1 MSKIPYSKDK
11 NFSNDEKEFDVELI
25 NDINW
30 CKTYIEQLNTRL
42 GQIIDH
48 LFVISSDIFTK
59 EGFYKKQI
67 SSLSEQLTL
76 SQNMNEK
83 MEGELKDI
91 VRSNTELKRQQ
102 EEKINSFQRQLA
114 ENRESLVSFQQSE
127 GFYKN
132 LNKMQ
137 EQVITDMITL
147 MKRSISDVSLGFISK
162 AQENLEYLKN
172 PLSML
177 DQATGK
183 GAKGDLIDTVGLM
196 QSIIDGDM
204 N

>member
-1 MSKIPYSKDK
+1 MSKIPFSKDK

-30 CKTYIEQLNTRL
+30 CQTYIEQLNTRL

-183 GAKGDLIDTVGLM
+183 AAKGDLIDTVGLM

>member
-1 MSKIPYSKDK
+1 
-11 NFSNDEKEFDVELI
+11 
-25 NDINW
+25 
-30 CKTYIEQLNTRL
+30 
-42 GQIIDH
+42 
-48 LFVISSDIFTK
+48 
-59 EGFYKKQI
+59 
-67 SSLSEQLTL
+67 
-76 SQNMNEK
+76 MNEK

-114 ENRESLVSFQQSE
+114 ENRDSLVSFQQSE

-162 AQENLEYLKN
+162 A
-172 PLSML
+172 
-177 DQATGK
+177 
-183 GAKGDLIDTVGLM
+183 
-196 QSIIDGDM
+196 
-204 N
+204 

>member
-48 LFVISSDIFTK
+48 LFVISCDIFTK

-76 SQNMNEK
+76 S
-83 MEGELKDI
+83 
-91 VRSNTELKRQQ
+91 
-102 EEKINSFQRQLA
+102 
-114 ENRESLVSFQQSE
+114 
-127 GFYKN
+127 
-132 LNKMQ
+132 
-137 EQVITDMITL
+137 
-147 MKRSISDVSLGFISK
+147 
-162 AQENLEYLKN
+162 
-172 PLSML
+172 
-177 DQATGK
+177 
-183 GAKGDLIDTVGLM
+183 
-196 QSIIDGDM
+196 
-204 N
+204 

>member
-76 SQNMNEK
+76 S
-83 MEGELKDI
+83 
-91 VRSNTELKRQQ
+91 
-102 EEKINSFQRQLA
+102 
-114 ENRESLVSFQQSE
+114 
-127 GFYKN
+127 
-132 LNKMQ
+132 
-137 EQVITDMITL
+137 
-147 MKRSISDVSLGFISK
+147 
-162 AQENLEYLKN
+162 
-172 PLSML
+172 
-177 DQATGK
+177 
-183 GAKGDLIDTVGLM
+183 
-196 QSIIDGDM
+196 
-204 N
+204 

>member
-183 GAKGDLIDTVGLM
+183 GVKGDLIDTVGLM

>member
-48 LFVISSDIFTK
+48 LFVISCDIFTK

-183 GAKGDLIDTVGLM
+183 AAKGDLIDTVGLM